1 MWCIFRFSNSFSL
14 FFFWNCGYL
23 FCLTYKNK
31 KAMKEQRVKRQRKKK
46 IIFNSKKEFVRGH
59 SFMTSAKKS
68 KFRATTHLFP
78 SNFQFWSKQI
88 PLLDVLNPH
97 PTPHPLPNPQPSLW
111 IISYSFFIANAYS
124 ICYSHMYHKTERKAY
139 SFPLIRHLWK
149 AIVPYRTTSQ
159 VQKKFQDGN
168 SVIGK
173 QKV

>member
-1 MWCIFRFSNSFSL
+1 
-14 FFFWNCGYL
+14 
-23 FCLTYKNK
+23 
-31 KAMKEQRVKRQRKKK
+31 MKEQTVKRQIKTKK
-46 IIFNSKKEFVRGH
+46 IIFSGGGGGGGGH

-68 KFRATTHLFP
+68 KFRAPTHLFP

-88 PLLDVLNPH
+88 PLLDVFNPH
-97 PTPHPLPNPQPSLW
+97 PTPHPHPNPQPSLW

-124 ICYSHMYHKTERKAY
+124 IYYSHMYHKTDRKAY
-139 SFPLIRHLWK
+139 SFPPIRHLWK
-149 AIVPYRTTSQ
+149 VIVPYRTTSQ